1 MKILITGGAG
11 YIGSHIA
18 EEFSKNNQVIIVDN
32 LSTGYQKLLFKK
44 IKFYKLDIR
53 KTTELKKIIIKER
66 INIVVHLAAKL
77 SLQEAQKKPKQYFSN
92 NVNGTKSVLKAIH
105 NSYVKT
111 IIFSSTAAVYSGNKE
126 IACKENLKPKP
137 INLYG
142 KTKLIS
148 EELIKKFCK
157 KNKIK
162 SIILRY
168 FNVVGASK
176 SGKIGSIKN
185 YGQLFKILSKSVIKK
200 KPKIN
205 VYGNDHKTPDGTCVR
220 DFIDI
225 NDIVSIHSLIINK
238 KEKIKNGTIIN
249 CGYGKGFSILDVISS
264 FEKVARKKIK
274 IKFLKKRYKE
284 ISNIYAD
291 NTLIKDILKW
301 KPKYKDLRV
310 SIKRCLNWEKKLKNV
325 QR

>member
-274 IKFLKKRYKE
+274 IKFLKKDIKKFL
-284 ISNIYAD
+284 IFMLI
-291 NTLIKDILKW
+291 TL
-301 KPKYKDLRV
+301 
-310 SIKRCLNWEKKLKNV
+310 
-325 QR
+325 